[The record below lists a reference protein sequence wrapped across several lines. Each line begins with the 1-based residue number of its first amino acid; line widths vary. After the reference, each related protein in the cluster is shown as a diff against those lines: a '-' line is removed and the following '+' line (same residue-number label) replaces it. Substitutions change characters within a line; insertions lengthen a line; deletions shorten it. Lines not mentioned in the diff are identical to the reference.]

1 MNYKKTLIFI
11 CITILIGHID
21 VISQTISVEERIK
34 NERSNNEE
42 MEEYLDKMVNQ
53 MTLKEK
59 VGQMIQ
65 LSAANFIIKAVDT
78 NNKDLVPYSEMWAVD
93 TTLLGNIVREYH
105 VGSWLQ
111 GKTVPIRDWC
121 KFNTVIQEVTLRNSR
136 LDIPLIFGIDIIHG
150 ATPIQEGTMFPQNLN
165 LAATFNIE
173 LNYQAAMISSL
184 ESASFGFHWVFNPEL
199 DLGHNI
205 EWGRFFETYGEDP
218 YLCGVMGS
226 IYTKALQENDKSL
239 PYKQAACARHYM
251 GYSDPW
257 SGKDRSPAEISDQKL
272 HEFFKPSFKMA
283 IDSGL
288 MSVMICSGEVS
299 GTPVHISKKILTDI
313 LRDDLDFTGV
323 ALSDWDDMKRLVEL
337 HHAVPNEKE
346 AAFQSVMAG
355 MDMYMSNESATDFCD
370 YLYEL
375 VMEGRLQESRI
386 DLSVRRVLR
395 MKYMIGLIHNPYPH
409 CADFDI
415 VGKNEYRQIAV
426 ETTRE
431 SIVLLKNEKN
441 ILPIINPGRIV
452 LAGPFIHLKHPLC
465 GSWTFTWQGDDEKVY
480 PDEMKTI
487 WDAFQDEFTSSH
499 IDSARV
505 SSLSQKADN
514 ADLIILTIG
523 EHAYT
528 ESIGNRP
535 SLQPDKSQRKL
546 MNEAI
551 ATGKPVVLVLIG
563 GRPLVIDQEIVE
575 KVAAI
580 IWAGLPGEYGATAI
594 CEIISGKINPNGKL
608 PFSYPAHLN
617 YHIPYNHK
625 PAELWGSQEA
635 LKPYLYGFGHG
646 LSYTSFE
653 YSNLKIDKAVFSG
666 NVEVTATVI
675 VTNTGDISGK
685 EAVLWF
691 ITDEYGL
698 ITRPVKE
705 LRFFEKQELKPGE
718 SKMFSFTI
726 VPEIDLAYPDEAG
739 KNILEAGTFTIS
751 VGNQK
756 IQMELI
762 ED

>member
-1 MNYKKTLIFI
+1 MNCKKTLLYLG
-11 CITILIGHID
+11 ITILMGHTD

-34 NERSNNEE
+34 NERSGDEK
-42 MEEYLDKMVNQ
+42 MEEYIDKVVSQ

-65 LSAANFIIKAVDT
+65 LAAENIIIKAVNK
-78 NNKDLVPYSEMWAVD
+78 NNKDLVSYSDMWAVD

-111 GKTVPIRDWC
+111 GKTVSIGYWC

-150 ATPIQEGTMFPQNLN
+150 ATPIQEGTMFPQNPN
-165 LAATFNIE
+165 LAATFNKE
-173 LNYQAAMISSL
+173 LNYQAALISSL

-257 SGKDRSPAEISDQKL
+257 SGKDRTPAEISDQKL
-272 HEFFKPSFKMA
+272 HEFFKPSFQMA

-299 GTPVHISKKILTDI
+299 GIPVHISKKILTDI
-313 LRDDLDFTGV
+313 LRDDMNFTGV
-323 ALSDWDDMKRLVEL
+323 ALSDWEDMTKLVEM
-337 HHAVPNEKE
+337 HHAVSNEKE
-346 AAFQSVMAG
+346 AAFQSVIAG
-355 MDMYMSNESATDFCD
+355 MDMYMSNTNTTDFCD
-370 YLYEL
+370 HLYEL

-386 DLSVRRVLR
+386 DLSVRRILR
-395 MKYMIGLIHNPYPH
+395 MKYMIGLIHNPYPD
-409 CADFDI
+409 CSDFDI
-415 VGKNEYRQIAV
+415 VGKNEYIQTAV

-431 SIVLLKNEKN
+431 SIVLLKNEMN

-452 LAGPFIHLKHPLC
+452 LAGPFIDLKHPLC
-465 GSWTFTWQGDDEKVY
+465 GSWTFTWLGNDEKVY
-480 PDEMKTI
+480 PEEMKTI
-487 WDAFQDEFTSSH
+487 WDAFQDEFPSSY
-499 IDSARV
+499 IDSAKA
-505 SSLSQKADN
+505 SNFSQKADN

-523 EHAYT
+523 EYAYT
-528 ESIGNRP
+528 EGRGDRP
-535 SLQPDKSQRKL
+535 ALQPEKSQREL
-546 MNEAI
+546 MNEAV
-551 ATGKPVVLVLIG
+551 ATGKPFVIVLIG
-563 GRPLVIDQEIVE
+563 GRPLVIDEKIVE
-575 KVAAI
+575 KAAAI

-617 YHIPYNHK
+617 YHVPYNHK
-625 PAELWGSQEA
+625 PAELWSSPEA
-635 LKPYLYGFGHG
+635 MKPYLYGFGLG

-653 YSNLKIDKAVFSG
+653 YTNLTIDKTEISG
-666 NVEVTATVI
+666 NEEVTATVI
-675 VTNTGDISGK
+675 VTNTGNISGK

-705 LRFFEKQELKPGE
+705 LRFFEKQEFEPGK

-726 VPEIDLAYPDEAG
+726 VPEIDLAYPDETG
-739 KNILEAGTFTIS
+739 KNILEEGTFIIS
-751 VGNQK
+751 VGNQE
-756 IQMELI
+756 IQMELM
-762 ED
+762 E